1 MISEY
6 ISDLPIE
13 ETENRKLGMLDK
25 YRHIFLAYETQNIT
39 LEDALIELF
48 KNEGLN
54 NADSLDYTAD
64 LIAQCK
70 TIIEPRLYLISQKY
84 KKISRYDAYTI
95 CSYTCEAKNGKYS
108 PYRLLNRNLA
118 SEERQ
123 MGIRKIS
130 KYLYVLLKSLRKL
143 DRYYPSQT
151 NKNLYRCITKKVNLE
166 KDPNDYTKI
175 PYIIGYKKTFWA
187 FTSTSPTPKTPIK
200 FLGIS
205 QIYRTAQP
213 LKEGTIF
220 TLTGA
225 VWGYDITLFNFF
237 DEDEILLEPERTFII
252 DNIIPSVNEVIN
264 ITCRIIETP
273 LVLSFIGGLPTE
285 KITNYP
291 YANNTDNMN
300 NNVYKP
306 NINYMPNNGKIPN
319 NNIATNPNIDSN
331 TIKIDKNILLNR
343 DPFIAKFDVVI
354 NNNGTKQ
361 DSQGIGYLC
370 NIRTKNIKVLITYNY
385 MINLNYLN
393 NIIQLTV
400 YINNN
405 KREIDMKS
413 DRYIYTNEQL
423 DITMIEI
430 LDYDNIS
437 TFLEIDNDIA
447 SKDYINQNI
456 QAYYLKDW
464 DKFCKTDGTIIKKNN
479 DNYICNIKS
488 LTHGI
493 ILNKSSQLI
502 GVIKKKN
509 INDLIEFIPMK
520 IIINKINYIKCIYDI
535 KRDNLGMQIQIINNT
550 NNSGDKL
557 IRNRE
562 IINNLD
568 IIIEGKINSKILTGS
583 FRKEGLYTVY
593 LSSNEIFTN
602 TSYMFYGCSSLKQID
617 FSNFDTREVTDM
629 SYMFYECSSLEQINL
644 ASFNTDKVID
654 MSCMFSECSSLK
666 NLDLLKFNTNQVQD
680 MGMMFSGCTSL
691 KQLNLSSFS
700 TNKVTN
706 MSSMFSGCSSL
717 ESLNLQSF
725 YTNEQTNVLYIFNRC
740 LLLKQVNCMDP
751 KIIKQFKKLIG
762 DDCCNII

>member
-1 MISEY
+1 MLSEY

-25 YRHIFLAYETQNIT
+25 YRHIFLEYEKQNIT

-143 DRYYPSQT
+143 DRYYPTQT

-200 FLGIS
+200 FLGNS

-273 LVLSFIGGLPTE
+273 LVLSFIGG
-285 KITNYP
+285 
-291 YANNTDNMN
+291 
-300 NNVYKP
+300 
-306 NINYMPNNGKIPN
+306 
-319 NNIATNPNIDSN
+319 PNIDSN

-343 DPFIAKFDVVI
+343 DPFIAKFDVII

-361 DSQGIGYLC
+361 D
-370 NIRTKNIKVLITYNY
+370 
-385 MINLNYLN
+385 
-393 NIIQLTV
+393 
-400 YINNN
+400 
-405 KREIDMKS
+405 
-413 DRYIYTNEQL
+413 
-423 DITMIEI
+423 
-430 LDYDNIS
+430 
-437 TFLEIDNDIA
+437 
-447 SKDYINQNI
+447 
-456 QAYYLKDW
+456 
-464 DKFCKTDGTIIKKNN
+464 
-479 DNYICNIKS
+479 
-488 LTHGI
+488 
-493 ILNKSSQLI
+493 
-502 GVIKKKN
+502 
-509 INDLIEFIPMK
+509 
-520 IIINKINYIKCIYDI
+520 
-535 KRDNLGMQIQIINNT
+535 
-550 NNSGDKL
+550 
-557 IRNRE
+557 
-562 IINNLD
+562 
-568 IIIEGKINSKILTGS
+568 
-583 FRKEGLYTVY
+583 
-593 LSSNEIFTN
+593 
-602 TSYMFYGCSSLKQID
+602 
-617 FSNFDTREVTDM
+617 
-629 SYMFYECSSLEQINL
+629 
-644 ASFNTDKVID
+644 
-654 MSCMFSECSSLK
+654 
-666 NLDLLKFNTNQVQD
+666 
-680 MGMMFSGCTSL
+680 
-691 KQLNLSSFS
+691 
-700 TNKVTN
+700 
-706 MSSMFSGCSSL
+706 
-717 ESLNLQSF
+717 
-725 YTNEQTNVLYIFNRC
+725 
-740 LLLKQVNCMDP
+740 
-751 KIIKQFKKLIG
+751 
-762 DDCCNII
+762 

>member
-1 MISEY
+1 MLSEY

-108 PYRLLNRNLA
+108 PYRFLNRNLA

-143 DRYYPSQT
+143 DRYYPTQT
-151 NKNLYRCITKKVNLE
+151 NKNLYRCIPAKVNLE
-166 KDPNDYTKI
+166 KDPKDYTKI

-200 FLGIS
+200 FLGNS

-273 LVLSFIGGLPTE
+273 LVLSFIGGLPT
-285 KITNYP
+285 N
-291 YANNTDNMN
+291 
-300 NNVYKP
+300 
-306 NINYMPNNGKIPN
+306 
-319 NNIATNPNIDSN
+319 N

-343 DPFIAKFDVVI
+343 DSFIAKFDVVI

-361 DSQGIGYLC
+361 YSQGIGYLC
-370 NIRTKNIKVLITYNY
+370 NISSKRIKVLITYNY

-393 NIIQLTV
+393 NIIQLTI

-437 TFLEIDNDIA
+437 TFLEIDSDIA

-456 QAYYLKDW
+456 QAHYLKDW
-464 DKFCKTDGTIIKKNN
+464 DKFCKTDGTVIKKNN

-488 LTHGI
+488 LNHGI

-691 KQLNLSSFS
+691 KQLNLSSFT

-740 LLLKQVNCMDP
+740 LLLKQVNCMDQ

>member
-1 MISEY
+1 
-6 ISDLPIE
+6 
-13 ETENRKLGMLDK
+13 
-25 YRHIFLAYETQNIT
+25 
-39 LEDALIELF
+39 
-48 KNEGLN
+48 
-54 NADSLDYTAD
+54 
-64 LIAQCK
+64 
-70 TIIEPRLYLISQKY
+70 
-84 KKISRYDAYTI
+84 
-95 CSYTCEAKNGKYS
+95 
-108 PYRLLNRNLA
+108 
-118 SEERQ
+118 
-123 MGIRKIS
+123 
-130 KYLYVLLKSLRKL
+130 
-143 DRYYPSQT
+143 
-151 NKNLYRCITKKVNLE
+151 
-166 KDPNDYTKI
+166 
-175 PYIIGYKKTFWA
+175 
-187 FTSTSPTPKTPIK
+187 
-200 FLGIS
+200 
-205 QIYRTAQP
+205 
-213 LKEGTIF
+213 
-220 TLTGA
+220 
-225 VWGYDITLFNFF
+225 
-237 DEDEILLEPERTFII
+237 
-252 DNIIPSVNEVIN
+252 
-264 ITCRIIETP
+264 
-273 LVLSFIGGLPTE
+273 
-285 KITNYP
+285 
-291 YANNTDNMN
+291 
-300 NNVYKP
+300 
-306 NINYMPNNGKIPN
+306 
-319 NNIATNPNIDSN
+319 
-331 TIKIDKNILLNR
+331 
-343 DPFIAKFDVVI
+343 
-354 NNNGTKQ
+354 
-361 DSQGIGYLC
+361 
-370 NIRTKNIKVLITYNY
+370 

-437 TFLEIDNDIA
+437 TFLEIDSDIA

-456 QAYYLKDW
+456 QAHYLKDW

-751 KIIKQFKKLIG
+751 KIIKQFKKLVG